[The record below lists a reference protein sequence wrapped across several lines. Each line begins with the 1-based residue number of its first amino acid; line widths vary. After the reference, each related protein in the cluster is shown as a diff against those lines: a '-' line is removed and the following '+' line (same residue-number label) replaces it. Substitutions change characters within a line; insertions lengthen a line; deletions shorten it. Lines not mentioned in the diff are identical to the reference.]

1 MGHKVVRK
9 CSCLE
14 MTTSLPLSNSLAR
27 AGHIPHH
34 SRRGGRTD
42 KRPRSTEGEK
52 SSSSLMNTRGSTVSS
67 GALWSGYTTLAPTYG
82 SFIPALITRAAPPSL
97 TSSEFPDTTSVQEV
111 AVLQVSDIATAIPLS
126 NRLDEQ
132 EGSPPCCFYWGPY
145 PGRNTQNQAWRNPA
159 QSTARPLEKNQFL
172 PSQMSKQW
180 GEFYLSPTDQSMATI
195 TTAPLFLFSLS
206 QHTDQ
211 TEIKVNGF
219 RWQKPYSTICRTTY
233 ISL

>member
-1 MGHKVVRK
+1 MSAPPIFSGLKERRCIAHSSDTSAVRTLRSSLKDSDRGSSHHSDVASCCAGGKENLGSRRVHMGHKVVRK

-67 GALWSGYTTLAPTYG
+67 GALWSGYATLAPTYG

-111 AVLQVSDIATAIPLS
+111 AVLQVSDIVMAIPLS

-159 QSTARPLEKNQFL
+159 QSTARPLEKN
-172 PSQMSKQW
+172 
-180 GEFYLSPTDQSMATI
+180 
-195 TTAPLFLFSLS
+195 
-206 QHTDQ
+206 
-211 TEIKVNGF
+211 
-219 RWQKPYSTICRTTY
+219 
-233 ISL
+233 